1 MVISLELGVSEWC
14 AREASADGR
23 SAVLELELL
32 LLLLPPRN
40 GFAVIELPVGGFL
53 TR

>member
-1 MVISLELGVSEWC
+1 MLELC

-23 SAVLELELL
+23 SMLPVAAVLELELL